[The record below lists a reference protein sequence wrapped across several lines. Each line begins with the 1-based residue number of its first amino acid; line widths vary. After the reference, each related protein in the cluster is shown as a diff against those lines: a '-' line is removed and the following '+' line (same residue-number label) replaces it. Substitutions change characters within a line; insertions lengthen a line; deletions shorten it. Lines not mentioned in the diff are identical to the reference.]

1 MDILSW
7 TKLNH
12 NILVETVTRRYFN
25 QYCYKL
31 DIQLHGSSFLRYPE
45 VPIEEQVANRKRVNR
60 NINYGGTW
68 RSYVTKMPTV
78 EESKVL
84 EFLIKNY
91 ITVPGTLKF
100 RIEEPTLSV
109 YAEEESELY
118 DFAMAV
124 IRVGKIHQQI
134 TRIHRPKSQNHLDL
148 LEQGFTVKQSKY
160 GYTHKV
166 MLREGRYS
174 FAVKQQL
181 HNYLKNLGDEVYLP
195 KHLEEALEKPYDS
208 FWGSYFYTKDLGII
222 TMLSLIHP
230 TFVRSVETYQT
241 VDK

>member
-12 NILVETVTRRYFN
+12 NILVESVTRRFFN
-25 QYCYKL
+25 RYCYKL
-31 DIQLHGSSFLRYPE
+31 DIELHGSSFLRYPD
-45 VPIEEQVANRKRVNR
+45 VPIEEQIAARKRVNR
-60 NINYGGTW
+60 NINFGGTW
-68 RSYVTKMPTV
+68 RAYVTKAPDI
-78 EESKVL
+78 EEIKIL
-84 EFLIKNY
+84 EFLLKNH
-91 ITVPGTLKF
+91 ITNSGAVKF

-109 YAEEESELY
+109 YAESEKELY
-118 DFAMAV
+118 DFATSL
-124 IRVGKIHQQI
+124 IRVGKIHQKI
-134 TRIHRPKSQNHLDL
+134 KKIHRPKSQDHLDL

-195 KHLEEALEKPYDS
+195 KHLHEALEKPFDS

-222 TMLSLIHP
+222 TMISLISP
-230 TFVRSVETYQT
+230 TFVRSVETYQAI
-241 VDK
+241 DK